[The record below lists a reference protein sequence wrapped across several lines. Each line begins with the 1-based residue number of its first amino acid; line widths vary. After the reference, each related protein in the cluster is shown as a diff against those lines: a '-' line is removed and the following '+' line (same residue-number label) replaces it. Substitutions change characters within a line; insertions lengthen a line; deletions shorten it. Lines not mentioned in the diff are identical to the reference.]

1 MKVAR
6 TVLNGESGSN
16 AADLH
21 NDRLNYDKKH
31 DGYQVA
37 KKIGSEDANC
47 GRTNQTCT
55 IA

>member
-1 MKVAR
+1 M
-6 TVLNGESGSN
+6 LS
-16 AADLH
+16 
-21 NDRLNYDKKH
+21 YDEKY

-37 KKIGSEDANC
+37 KKIGAEDAIC